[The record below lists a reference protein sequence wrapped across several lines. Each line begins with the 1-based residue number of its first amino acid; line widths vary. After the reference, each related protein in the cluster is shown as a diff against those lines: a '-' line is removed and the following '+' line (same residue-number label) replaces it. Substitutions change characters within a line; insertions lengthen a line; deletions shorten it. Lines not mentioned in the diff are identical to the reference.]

1 MDDLLAAVPKI
12 YVKEALHAN
21 NGKEI
26 VHQHNDHHQTE
37 TIGQVKNSTQTT
49 IHSHLI
55 NVTFRFQKYFLKI
68 RDCRFISGRFFMYV
82 KFLH

>member
-21 NGKEI
+21 NCKEI

-37 TIGQVKNSTQTT
+37 TKGQV
-49 IHSHLI
+49 
-55 NVTFRFQKYFLKI
+55 
-68 RDCRFISGRFFMYV
+68 
-82 KFLH
+82 